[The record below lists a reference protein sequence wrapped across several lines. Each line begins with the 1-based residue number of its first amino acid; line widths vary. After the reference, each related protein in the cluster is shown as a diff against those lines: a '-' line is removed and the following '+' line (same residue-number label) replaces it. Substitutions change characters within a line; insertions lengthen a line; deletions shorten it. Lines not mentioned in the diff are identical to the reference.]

1 MDMMKMMK
9 QVAQMKKIQKKLAS
23 KKVEFSSAGGQVNVK
38 MSCDMKP
45 HSITIAPELIESGNV
60 KKIETAV
67 LDAFRGVLNEAQAAT
82 ARDMKDITAGL
93 GLPF

>member
-9 QVAQMKKIQKKLAS
+9 QVAQMKKIQKQLAS
-23 KKVEFSSAGGQVNVK
+23 KKVEFSSAGGQVTVK

-45 HSITIAPELIESGNV
+45 HSVTIAPELIETGNV
-60 KKIETAV
+60 KKIENAV

-82 ARDMKDITAGL
+82 ARDMKDLTAGL
-93 GLPF
+93 GLPI